1 MSSSTKSH
9 DYSSTLALP
18 ANKMPMKA
26 SPGEKETELLARWEA
41 MDLYGRLRSSAEGKP
56 RFTLHDGPPYANGHL
71 HMGHALNKVLK
82 DVVVR
87 SHQMTGFDA
96 AYVPGWDCHGLPI
109 EWKVEE
115 GLRAEGRTKEDVSV
129 TEFRGLCRE
138 FAGHWRAV
146 QATEFER
153 LGVAAD
159 FRNPY
164 TTMAFE
170 AEATIASELMKFVES
185 GLLYRGS
192 KPVMWSV
199 VERTALAEAEVEH
212 KDYTSD
218 AVWVKFP
225 VATGAGDMAGAH
237 VVVWTT
243 TPWTLPGNRAV
254 AFSPKGGYG
263 LFEVVAVEREFGP
276 RVGERFLLSLG
287 LADQVSTSGKLS
299 LALVRDVSVEELEE
313 LECGHP
319 LAALGY
325 RFRVPLLAGEHVT
338 HDSGTGFVHTAPGH
352 GTDDFDLW
360 TRSATVLEARGVAT
374 AVPFTVD
381 DAGFLTDA
389 APGFGPSSEGGPA
402 RVLDDAGNK
411 GDANERVVSALIKA
425 DALVTRSRYKH
436 AYPHSWRSGKP
447 VVFRN
452 TPQWFVY
459 MDKELGD
466 GTTLRSRSLDAVSK
480 TEFVP
485 ETGRN
490 RLNGMVDSR
499 PDWVLSRQRRWGVP
513 VTVFHDAEGNVLVDP
528 VANAKVVEAFR
539 VEGADAWFVDGAKDR
554 FLSHRDDVGRWS
566 MVQDILDVWFDSGC
580 THAFVLGGSP
590 DGTPAADVY
599 MEGSDQHRGW
609 FQSSLLE
616 SCATRGH
623 APFKKVVTHGF
634 VMGED
639 GMKMAKSSG
648 KALSPQSVVD
658 KHGADVLRM
667 WVVLT
672 DYKDD
677 VRLGDGVLKSA
688 SEAFRKMRNTFRWM
702 VGMLDHWDGRP
713 VALGELPELERLM
726 LHRLTELDVAVRDG
740 YARMDFKRVVRTL
753 SDFMNVELSSFYFG
767 VRKDALY
774 CDAPSSHR
782 RQAGFFVLAQLF
794 RCLAKWLA
802 PMLPFLAEEVWLAA
816 YPASVSVHLEQFEA
830 VPAEWADGDLSR
842 RWETVMACRSLVNV
856 ALERARKAGDVGS
869 SLEARP
875 VVYVENAPLME
886 TLGSVDLAEVCVTS
900 GLQLVLGGGPDE
912 AVKDEALTGVS
923 VMAHRAAGS
932 KCARSWV
939 VSDDVGSDPDYP
951 DVSARDA
958 AALRELAA

>member
-26 SPGEKETELLARWEA
+26 SPGEKEAELLARWAA
-41 MDLYGRLRSSAEGKP
+41 MDLYGRLRSSAAGKP

-87 SHQMTGFDA
+87 SNQMAGFDA

-115 GLRAEGRTKEDVSV
+115 KLRADGRSKDDVPV
-129 TEFRGLCRE
+129 VEFRDLCRS
-138 FAGHWRAV
+138 FAEHWRAV
-146 QATEFER
+146 QSAEFER
-153 LGVAAD
+153 LGVSAD
-159 FRNPY
+159 FRAPY

-185 GLLYRGS
+185 GQLYRGS

-225 VATGAGDMAGAH
+225 VAVGADDLMGAH

-254 AFSPKGGYG
+254 AFSHRGGYG
-263 LFEVVAVEREFGP
+263 LFEVVAVERDFGP
-276 RVGERFLLSLG
+276 KVGQRFLLSLE
-287 LADQVSTSGKLS
+287 LADQVAASGKLT
-299 LALVRDVSVEELEE
+299 LHHVRDVSVEELTA
-313 LECGHP
+313 LECSHP

-325 RFRVPLLAGEHVT
+325 TFRVPLLAGDHVT

-360 TRSATVLEARGVAT
+360 TRNASLLDAMGVSS

-389 APGFGPSSEGGPA
+389 APGFGPSSEGGAA

-411 GDANERVVSALIKA
+411 GDANERVVSALINA
-425 DALVTRSRYKH
+425 DALVARSRYKH
-436 AYPHSWRSGKP
+436 SYPHSWRSGKP
-447 VVFRN
+447 VVYRN

-466 GTTLRSRSLDAVSK
+466 GTTLRSRGLEAVSR

-485 ETGRN
+485 DTGRN
-490 RLNGMVDSR
+490 RLKGMVETR

-513 VTVFHDAEGNVLVDP
+513 VTVFHDADGNVLVDP
-528 VANAKVVEAFR
+528 VANSKVVEAFR
-539 VEGADAWFVDGAKDR
+539 ADGADVWFTEGAKER
-554 FLSHRDDVGRWS
+554 FLSHRADAAQWT

-580 THAFVLGGSP
+580 THAFVLGDSP
-590 DGTPAADVY
+590 DGGPVADVY

-639 GMKMAKSSG
+639 GTKMAKSSG
-648 KALSPQSVVD
+648 KALSPQLVVD
-658 KHGADVLRM
+658 KYGADVLRM
-667 WVVLT
+667 WVTLT

-677 VRLGDGVLKSA
+677 VRLGDAVLKSA
-688 SEAFRKMRNTFRWM
+688 SEAYRKMRNTFRWM
-702 VGMLDHWDGRP
+702 VGMLDHYNGRP
-713 VALGELPELERLM
+713 VELDDMPELERLM
-726 LHRLTELDVAVRDG
+726 LHRLSQLDATVREG
-740 YARMDFKRVVRTL
+740 YAAMDFKRVVRAV
-753 SDFMNVELSSFYFG
+753 SEFMNVEVSSFYFV

-774 CDAPSSHR
+774 CDAPSSKR
-782 RQAGFFVLAQLF
+782 RQASFFVLSRLF
-794 RCLAKWLA
+794 QFLAKWVA

-816 YPASVSVHLEQFEA
+816 YPDCESVHLEQFED
-830 VPAEWADGDLSR
+830 VPVGWVDSSLAHK
-842 RWETVMACRSLVNV
+842 WETVMACRSLVNV
-856 ALERARKAGDVGS
+856 ALERARKDGEVGS
-869 SLEARP
+869 SLDARP
-875 VVYVENAPLME
+875 LVYLEDPALVV
-886 TLGSVDLAEVCVTS
+886 TLQSVDFAEVCVTS
-900 GLQLVLGGGPDE
+900 GLDFALGSGPDE
-912 AVKDEALTGVS
+912 ALKDEALAGVS
-923 VMAHRAAGS
+923 VMARRASGL

-939 VSDDVGSDPDYP
+939 VSEDVGSDPDYP
-951 DVSARDA
+951 EVSARDA
-958 AALRELAA
+958 AALRELA